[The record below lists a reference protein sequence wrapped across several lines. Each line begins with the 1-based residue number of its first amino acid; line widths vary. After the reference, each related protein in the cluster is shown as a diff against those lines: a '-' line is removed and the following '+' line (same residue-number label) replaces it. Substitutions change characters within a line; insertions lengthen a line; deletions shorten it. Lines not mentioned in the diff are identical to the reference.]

1 MKTFI
6 LLCLCLAAASATL
19 APLKKVSQRIPNKY
33 IIKIKDGSKLDEFV
47 DRLETRTRSLNI
59 PASILKKFRTVM
71 SAVVAHIPDRFID
84 TIRSFEGIEYI
95 EEDGIVRTQA
105 VTWGLDRSDQ
115 RYLPLDG
122 SFNPSGTGAGVNAY
136 VIDTGV
142 NPNHWEFSGRATAW
156 YDALGGSGVDC
167 NGHGTHCSGT
177 VGSNTYGVAKDVTI
191 YGIRV
196 LSCIG
201 FGSNSGVVDGI
212 DFVGSNGQLPAVVS
226 MSLGGGASSATD
238 NAVENLVNLG
248 FTVSA
253 AAGNENVDAC
263 NSSPARV
270 PTAITVGAT
279 DSSDARASFSNY
291 GSCVSIFA
299 PGVDITS
306 TWHTT
311 NWGTNT
317 ISGTSMA
324 CPHVSG
330 AAAIMLGN
338 NPSLSPAALKS
349 SMLSSSTSN
358 VVSNAGFRSPNKMLY
373 IGN

>member
-6 LLCLCLAAASATL
+6 LLCVCMAAASAGL
-19 APLKKVSQRIPNKY
+19 APLKKVAEHIPNRY
-33 IIKIKDGSKLDEFV
+33 IIKIKEGTKLDEFV
-47 DRLETRTRSLNI
+47 DRLETRSRGLNI
-59 PASILKKFRTVM
+59 PLQVQKKFRKVM
-71 SAVVAHIPDRFID
+71 GAIVANIPDRFID
-84 TIRSFEGIEYI
+84 NIRAFEGIDYV
-95 EEDGIVRTQA
+95 EEDGVVRTQA
-105 VTWGLDRSDQ
+105 VTWGLDRVDQ

-122 SFNPSGTGAGVNAY
+122 SYSPAGNGAGVNVY

-142 NPNHWEFSGRATAW
+142 NPSHWEFGGRATAW
-156 YDALGGSGVDC
+156 YDALGGSGTDC

-177 VGSNTYGVAKDVTI
+177 VGSRSYGVATGSSL

-196 LSCIG
+196 LSCLG

-212 DFVGSNGQLPAVVS
+212 EQVGRNGQLPAVVS
-226 MSLGGGASSATD
+226 MSLGGGASTATD
-238 NAVENLVNLG
+238 NAVQSLINLG
-248 FTVSA
+248 FTVSV
-253 AAGNENVDAC
+253 AAGNENADAC

-270 PTAITVGAT
+270 PDAITVGAT

-291 GSCVSIFA
+291 GSCVDIFA

-306 TWHTT
+306 TWHTSS
-311 NWGTNT
+311 WATNT

-330 AAAIMLGN
+330 AAAVMLGN
-338 NPSLSPAALKS
+338 NPTMTPAYLWY
-349 SMLSSSTSN
+349 SMRASATAN
-358 VVSNAGFRSPNKMLY
+358 VVSNPGVGSPNLMLY